1 VGYTFTVEG
10 ADDLLAMF
18 VDKELAAVAARS
30 PSPGDSPPEAMDDPR
45 SRAQGIDDDR
55 SMPQRAG
62 PAVTVEPIEGEPT
75 EGHAGRGPRPW
86 RSLSQ

>member
-30 PSPGDSPPEAMDDPR
+30 PSPG
-45 SRAQGIDDDR
+45 
-55 SMPQRAG
+55 
-62 PAVTVEPIEGEPT
+62 
-75 EGHAGRGPRPW
+75 
-86 RSLSQ
+86 